1 MPDRRQGVGPPIPDA
16 PKQAYLEYR
25 QGRLLSGTDTTMVTN
40 RLRHDVEV
48 AQRASLGIVVGL
60 VIATFVALAA
70 GAAIY
75 DIGKALTLW

>member
-1 MPDRRQGVGPPIPDA
+1 
-16 PKQAYLEYR
+16 
-25 QGRLLSGTDTTMVTN
+25 MVTN